1 MSFQGKNVFVTG
13 GASGIGAA
21 TAVCFAQA
29 GAQVIVADVDGVRAR
44 QVVSS
49 IKEEGGAAFFQH
61 VDLTHEESIAACGRE
76 LSNRLTDLRVLV
88 NNAGIVRRKAIAET
102 DHEDWDAQTTI
113 NLRAPALMA
122 KALLPLLQK
131 RGGAIVNISS
141 EGGYRPRAD
150 HWVYD
155 ATKAGVGALTRAM
168 AVEFAPFGI
177 RANAIAPGWIVTEM
191 HFGQAPEPQTRK
203 AELEQME
210 HPSCIMR
217 RLGRP
222 EEIAEAVF
230 FLAGDGASYITGTT
244 LHVDGGQGI
253 H

>member
-1 MSFQGKNVFVTG
+1 MSFQGKNVLITG

-21 TAVCFAQA
+21 TARKFAGA
-29 GAQVIVADVDGVRAR
+29 GAQVIVADFDEIRAR
-44 QVVSS
+44 QLVAQIVEDGGEAVV
-49 IKEEGGAAFFQH
+49 QV
-61 VDLTHEESIAACGRE
+61 VDLADEVSIAACGHA
-76 LSNRLTDLRVLV
+76 LTDKFSGVRVLV
-88 NNAGIVRRKAIAET
+88 NNAGIVQRASIAET
-102 DHEDWDAQTTI
+102 GRTDWDRQVAI

-122 KALLPLLQK
+122 KALLPLLQQE
-131 RGGAIVNISS
+131 GGAIVNISS

-155 ATKAGVGALTRAM
+155 ATKAGIGALTRTM
-168 AVEFAPFGI
+168 AVEFAPYGI

-191 HFGQAPEPQTRK
+191 HFGQASHPKKRR
-203 AELEQME
+203 AELEGLVHE
-210 HPSCIMR
+210 GCIMR

-222 EEIAEAVF
+222 EEIANAVY
-230 FLAGDGASYITGTT
+230 FLAGEEASYITGTT